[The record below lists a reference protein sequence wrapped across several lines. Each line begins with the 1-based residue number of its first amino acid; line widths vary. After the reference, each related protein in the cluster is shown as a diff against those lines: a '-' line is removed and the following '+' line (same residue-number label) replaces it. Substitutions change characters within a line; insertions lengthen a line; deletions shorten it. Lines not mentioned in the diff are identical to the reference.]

1 MPLIAIY
8 CFTMTRLIL
17 GDDGKPQ
24 LGHRKLIKGEKS
36 FFLKPGEDLEDGI
49 QDMYVLGDDEGLVLR
64 ALEVTF
70 FSSARICWLSNRC
83 AVLQRLTP

>member
-1 MPLIAIY
+1 MIAIY

-70 FSSARICWLSNRC
+70 FSRAWICWLSLRK
-83 AVLQRLTP
+83 RIY

>member
-1 MPLIAIY
+1 MSLIAIY
-8 CFTMTRLIL
+8 CFTMTLLFL

-70 FSSARICWLSNRC
+70 SAERGF
-83 AVLQRLTP
+83 VG

>member
-1 MPLIAIY
+1 MSLIAIY
-8 CFTMTRLIL
+8 CFTMTRLFL

-70 FSSARICWLSNRC
+70 FNRAWICWLSLRK
-83 AVLQRLTP
+83 RIY

>member
-8 CFTMTRLIL
+8 CFTMTRLFL

-70 FSSARICWLSNRC
+70 FNRAWICWLSLRK
-83 AVLQRLTP
+83 RIY